1 MRRVTVDAPTRS
13 RIDPKLGTDSAM
25 KSRQR
30 TENVLKA
37 HRFQLKS
44 EEYRDSLTSCRRK
57 QILTCRDI
65 EHLLKELSGGVGD
78 DGEGGDE
85 VEEQHDLHQHL
96 HPPGQHRQHNV
107 VLHLKKKMRIHEI
120 K

>member
-1 MRRVTVDAPTRS
+1 MDAPTKS

-44 EEYRDSLTSCRRK
+44 E
-57 QILTCRDI
+57 DI
-65 EHLLKELSGGVGD
+65 
-78 DGEGGDE
+78 
-85 VEEQHDLHQHL
+85 
-96 HPPGQHRQHNV
+96 
-107 VLHLKKKMRIHEI
+107 KKLY
-120 K
+120 

>member
-1 MRRVTVDAPTRS
+1 MEAPTKS
-13 RIDPKLGTDSAM
+13 KIDPKLGTDSAM

-44 EEYRDSLTSCRRK
+44 ENIKMFCKLLEK
-57 QILTCRDI
+57 EFLTCRDI
-65 EHLLKELSGGVGD
+65 EHLLKELSWGVGD

-85 VEEQHDLHQHL
+85 VEKQHDLHQHL
-96 HPPGQHRQHNV
+96 HPTGRHRQDNV
-107 VLHLKKKMRIHEI
+107 VLYLGQILCKMETH
-120 K
+120 

>member
-1 MRRVTVDAPTRS
+1 MDAPTKS

-44 EEYRDSLTSCRRK
+44 E
-57 QILTCRDI
+57 DI
-65 EHLLKELSGGVGD
+65 KTFCKLQEKKNFLLVGTLSISSK
-78 DGEGGDE
+78 
-85 VEEQHDLHQHL
+85 
-96 HPPGQHRQHNV
+96 N
-107 VLHLKKKMRIHEI
+107 
-120 K
+120 

>member
-37 HRFQLKS
+37 QRFQLKS
-44 EEYRDSLTSCRRK
+44 EDIRK
-57 QILTCRDI
+57 VISQVAGKRHSYL
-65 EHLLKELSGGVGD
+65 
-78 DGEGGDE
+78 
-85 VEEQHDLHQHL
+85 
-96 HPPGQHRQHNV
+96 
-107 VLHLKKKMRIHEI
+107 
-120 K
+120 

>member
-1 MRRVTVDAPTRS
+1 MSKVTVDAPTKS

-25 KSRQR
+25 KRRQR

-44 EEYRDSLTSCRRK
+44 EDIERFCKLEGK
-57 QILTCRDI
+57 ELLTCGDI
-65 EHLLKELSGGVGD
+65 EHLLKELSWGVGD

-96 HPPGQHRQHNV
+96 HPTPWHRQDNV
-107 VLHLKKKMRIHEI
+107 VGHLGAK
-120 K
+120 

>member
-1 MRRVTVDAPTRS
+1 MSRVTVDAPTKS

-44 EEYRDSLTSCRRK
+44 EDIERFCKLEGK
-57 QILTCRDI
+57 EFLTCGDI
-65 EHLLKELSGGVGD
+65 EHLLKELSWGVGD

-85 VEEQHDLHQHL
+85 VEKQHDLHQHL
-96 HPPGQHRQHNV
+96 HPAARHRQDNV
-107 VLHLKKKMRIHEI
+107 VLHLGQIYV
-120 K
+120 

>member
-1 MRRVTVDAPTRS
+1 MRRVTVDAPTKS

-44 EEYRDSLTSCRRK
+44 KDIKNDRRNSGGTLRQKETKRRK
-57 QILTCRDI
+57 ERKGRKR
-65 EHLLKELSGGVGD
+65 E
-78 DGEGGDE
+78 
-85 VEEQHDLHQHL
+85 
-96 HPPGQHRQHNV
+96 
-107 VLHLKKKMRIHEI
+107 
-120 K
+120 

>member
-1 MRRVTVDAPTRS
+1 MRRVTVDAPTKS

-44 EEYRDSLTSCRRK
+44 E
-57 QILTCRDI
+57 DI
-65 EHLLKELSGGVGD
+65 NKIKLAA
-78 DGEGGDE
+78 
-85 VEEQHDLHQHL
+85 
-96 HPPGQHRQHNV
+96 RQ
-107 VLHLKKKMRIHEI
+107 EI
-120 K
+120 SYL

>member
-1 MRRVTVDAPTRS
+1 MSRVTVDAPTKS

-44 EEYRDSLTSCRRK
+44 ENIKKD
-57 QILTCRDI
+57 
-65 EHLLKELSGGVGD
+65 
-78 DGEGGDE
+78 
-85 VEEQHDLHQHL
+85 
-96 HPPGQHRQHNV
+96 
-107 VLHLKKKMRIHEI
+107 VLRVAGKRISYL
-120 K
+120 

>member
-1 MRRVTVDAPTRS
+1 MSRVTVEAPTKS
-13 RIDPKLGTDSAM
+13 KIDPKLGTDSAM

-44 EEYRDSLTSCRRK
+44 ENIKMFCKLLEK
-57 QILTCRDI
+57 EFLTCRDI
-65 EHLLKELSGGVGD
+65 EHLLKELSWGVGD

-85 VEEQHDLHQHL
+85 VEKQHDLDQHL
-96 HPPGQHRQHNV
+96 HPTARHRQDNV
-107 VLHLKKKMRIHEI
+107 VLHLGQIFI
-120 K
+120 Y